1 MKNTFSIV
9 RLFALLVGAIAAS
22 WSTARAEEPA
32 KSAKTLPFLIGGF
45 SDGIYA
51 SRLNLADG
59 SMEKPSRLAEV
70 YHPSFFCLHP
80 KLDIVYS
87 VTETMQKD
95 AEHPATITAFKLDR
109 QKMTLTKLNAQ
120 PVSGDIPCYVS
131 TDADGKFALIANYTS
146 GSVAVYPIADS
157 GELKPASDVVQ
168 HKKGT
173 GPNASRQ
180 DGPHAHSIL
189 MDPSGRWV
197 VAADLGLDQ
206 VLVYELDRAQ
216 GKLKPAP
223 TPFFTLPPGS
233 GPRHVTFHP
242 NGKLAF
248 VINELASTLTSA
260 KWDSDKG
267 VFTTVQTASTV
278 MGTVPE
284 GNTTAEVLVHPN
296 GKFVYGSNRGHD
308 SIAIFSV
315 DEKSAAIQL
324 LGNCST
330 GGKTPRNFRIDPTG
344 GYLLAENQ
352 STHTIRALKIDSAT
366 GLLSDSGQSIEQ
378 QAPACIKFIG
388 R

>member
-1 MKNTFSIV
+1 MKSTLILL
-9 RLFALLVGAIAAS
+9 RLFTLIISTITLACGSSIAQETKS
-22 WSTARAEEPA
+22 PA
-32 KSAKTLPFLIGGF
+32 KSLPFLIGGF
-45 SDGIYA
+45 ADGIYA
-51 SRLNLADG
+51 SNLNLATG
-59 SMEKPSRLAEV
+59 ELAKPRRLAEV
-70 YHPSFFCLHP
+70 HTPSFFCLHP

-95 AEHPATITAFKLDR
+95 AAHPAALTAFKLDP
-109 QKMTLTKLNAQ
+109 QKMTLTRLNSQLVA
-120 PVSGDIPCYVS
+120 GDIPCYVS
-131 TDADGKFALIANYTS
+131 TDAEGKFAFIANYTS
-146 GSVAVYPIADS
+146 GSVAVYPISDS
-157 GELKPASDVVQ
+157 GELKPASDSVQ
-168 HKKGT
+168 HKKGS

-180 DGPHAHSIL
+180 DAPHAHSIL

-206 VLVYELDRAQ
+206 VLVYELDRSS

-260 KWDSDKG
+260 TWDWAKG
-267 VFTTVQTASTV
+267 IFKEIQTASTV
-278 MGTVPE
+278 DGPVPE

-308 SIAIFSV
+308 SIAMFSI
-315 DEKSAAIQL
+315 DEQTGAIKL

-344 GYLLAENQ
+344 TFLLAENQ
-352 STHTIRALKIDSAT
+352 STHTIRTLKIDAKT
-366 GLLSDSGQSIEQ
+366 GLLSDSGQSVEQ
-378 QAPACIKFIG
+378 QAPACIKFIE

>member
-1 MKNTFSIV
+1 MKFKLHLL
-9 RLFALLVGAIAAS
+9 RLFTLWVGAFALAGGS
-22 WSTARAEEPA
+22 LYAQETKSSA
-32 KSAKTLPFLIGGF
+32 KSLPFLIGGF
-45 SDGIYA
+45 ADGIYA
-51 SRLNLADG
+51 SSLNTATGELA
-59 SMEKPSRLAEV
+59 KPRRLAEV
-70 YHPSFFCLHP
+70 HSPSFFCLHP

-95 AEHPATITAFKLDR
+95 GSHPAAVTAFKLDR

-120 PVSGDIPCYVS
+120 GVAGDIPCYVS
-131 TDADGKFALIANYTS
+131 TDAEGKFAFIANYTS
-146 GSVAVYPIADS
+146 GSVAVYPIAET
-157 GELKPASDVVQ
+157 GELKPASDNVQ
-168 HKKGT
+168 HKKDS

-189 MDPSGRWV
+189 VDPSGRWV

-206 VLVYELDRAQ
+206 VLVYELDRAN

-260 KWDSDKG
+260 TWDSAKG
-267 VFTTVQTASTV
+267 VFTEVQTASTV
-278 MGTVPE
+278 DGPVPD

-308 SIAIFSV
+308 SIAMFSI
-315 DEKSAAIQL
+315 DEKSGAIKL

-344 GYLLAENQ
+344 SFLLAENQ
-352 STHTIRALKIDSAT
+352 STHTIRSLKIDAKT
-366 GLLSDSGQSIEQ
+366 GLLTDSGHSVEQ
-378 QAPACIKFIG
+378 QAPACIKFIE